1 MHNRKVL
8 TKDVGGFDD
17 QSSCSFFGQVIVPQ
31 GYCRFA
37 VSVMVHIYELM
48 DMKNKIEESDG
59 VEKSEKGRETC
70 AWKFPLM
77 VNNDI

>member
-31 GYCRFA
+31 GCC
-37 VSVMVHIYELM
+37 SKCNGTYELM
-48 DMKNKIEESDG
+48 G
-59 VEKSEKGRETC
+59 
-70 AWKFPLM
+70 L
-77 VNNDI
+77 

>member
-31 GYCRFA
+31 GCC
-37 VSVMVHIYELM
+37 SKCNGTYELM
-48 DMKNKIEESDG
+48 GLKNKIEESDG

-70 AWKFPLM
+70 AWKFL
-77 VNNDI
+77 